1 MWNFFIERPIFA
13 SVCSFMILMSGLL
26 TIPALPIENYPD
38 IAPPSVQVTA
48 IYTGANAETV
58 ETSVTSLIEQ
68 QINGVEGM
76 RYMTSSSTA
85 SGVSTVTVFF
95 DLGRNPDL
103 AAVDVKNRVSV
114 VESQLPAEVQALG
127 VSVQKVNNNFTMAIG
142 FDAGPYSDQFVHN
155 YIDLYVRDRLKRVK
169 GVSDV
174 IIFGGGKYSMR
185 LWLDPEKL
193 ARRGITAGDV
203 IKALDEQNIQV
214 PAGQIGSR
222 PQAEDQMYQINI
234 RAKGRLQKP
243 EEFGDV
249 IVQSNGPD
257 NVVKIKDVGRVEM
270 GLESYNN
277 AILRFNGKES
287 VGIGILPLPKA
298 NILDVARGV
307 LAELDQMKSK
317 FPSGLTYRNAFS
329 NADPVNASIREVL
342 TTLFEAILL
351 VVLVMFLFLQS
362 ARITLIPLIT
372 IPISLIGTATGLYA
386 LGYSMNT
393 LTLFGVTLA
402 TGLVVDDAIVV
413 IENIERVLHET
424 GSSIA
429 EAAKES
435 LREIASAVIATTLVL
450 GAVFIPVTFFPGTT
464 GLLYKQFAVTISI
477 SVGISAF
484 IALTLTPALS
494 ALLMKENQHGI
505 RWLAWFNTALEWVRR
520 RYESALHFVIKLRW
534 VVVVIFLIGIGLTI
548 VLYRVVPRG
557 FVPTEDQGYFIILVQ
572 GPEGSSFNQTVKTM
586 IAAEE
591 EMKKVPEITD
601 VFAVAGFGFA
611 GGGPSRG
618 VIFATLK
625 PWDDRKGAGQDV
637 MSIVGKLSGSFAQI
651 TSGTVIAFP
660 PPPVN
665 GLGSVGGF
673 QYELQDLS
681 GGTIENLAA
690 TAQKLTG
697 AANQDPS
704 LTGVFTGFRAD
715 SPQLVVE
722 VDRDRAKSLNVD
734 ITEIFSTLSINF
746 GSAFVNN
753 FELFNRNYRVY
764 VQADEQFRSN
774 PSDLEKYYVRSR
786 DNKMIPLSNVI
797 KISKETAPQ
806 VISHYNLFRS
816 VEINGNAKP
825 GLSSGQAIAAM
836 DNISKTVLP
845 SNMGYE
851 WSGLS
856 LEELS
861 AGGQTYLIFALGV
874 LCLFLILAAQYES
887 LVAPFII
894 LFSVPLAIFGALA
907 FNFVR
912 GLPNDIFT
920 QIGLVMLIGLSSKNG
935 ILIVEFANQQRAEG
949 LSSKEAVIK
958 AAETRLRPILMT
970 SLAFIFGLLPL
981 LFSSG
986 AGALARH
993 SLGTAVIG
1001 GMLVSTALNLFVIPV
1016 FYVLFVR
1023 DKKERPDEPPVG
1035 QSIEEGDHTVLDMFE
1050 DEPPQP
1056 DENGE
1061 KAALINDEEKD
1072 KKAEEEKE
1080 DPPSEKEPEIAD
1092 RKDGKIKEDGSDKAD
1107 NETKKS

>member
-1 MWNFFIERPIFA
+1 MFSFFIERPIFA

-48 IYTGANAETV
+48 IYTGANAQTV
-58 ETSVTSLIEQ
+58 ETTVTSLIEQ

-114 VESQLPAEVQALG
+114 VESQLPPEVQALG
-127 VSVQKVNNNFTMAIG
+127 VRVEKVNNNFAMAVG
-142 FDAGPYSDQFVHN
+142 FDAGPYTDQFVHN
-155 YIDLYVRDRLKRVK
+155 YIDLYVRDRLKRVP

-174 IIFGGGKYSMR
+174 LIFGGGKYSMR

-193 ARRGITAGDV
+193 ARRGITAADV
-203 IKALDEQNIQV
+203 VRSLQEQNIQV
-214 PAGQIGSR
+214 PAGQIGAR
-222 PQAEDQMYQINI
+222 PQAEDQMYQLNI
-234 RAKGRLQKP
+234 RAKGRLEKP
-243 EEFGDV
+243 EEFAEV
-249 IVQSNGPD
+249 IVRSNGPD
-257 NVVKIKDVGRVEM
+257 DVVKVKDVGRVEM
-270 GLESYNN
+270 GLESYND

-298 NILDVARGV
+298 NILEVASGV
-307 LAELDQMKSK
+307 LAELDLMKAK
-317 FPSGLTYRNAFS
+317 FPPGLSYRNAFS
-329 NADPVNASIREVL
+329 NADPVNASIQEVL
-342 TTLFEAILL
+342 TTLLEAIVL

-362 ARITLIPLIT
+362 VRITLIPLIT

-393 LTLFGVTLA
+393 LTLFGITLA

-424 GSSIA
+424 KLSVVD
-429 EAAKES
+429 AAKES

-464 GLLYKQFAVTISI
+464 GLLYKQFAVTIAI

-484 IALTLTPALS
+484 VALTLTPALS
-494 ALLMKENQHGI
+494 VLLMRENQHGI
-505 RWLAWFNTALEWVRR
+505 RWLGWFNTALEWVRR
-520 RYESALHFVIKLRW
+520 KYESALHYVIKLRW
-534 VVVVIFLIGIGLTI
+534 VVVAIFLVGIGLT
-548 VLYRVVPRG
+548 VLLYRIVPSG
-557 FVPTEDQGYFIILVQ
+557 FVPTEDQGYFIIMVQ
-572 GPEGSSFNQTVKTM
+572 GPEGSSFRQTQQTM

-591 EMKKVPEITD
+591 EMKKIPEITD

-625 PWDDRKGAGQDV
+625 PWDERTGPGQDV
-637 MSIVGKLSGSFAQI
+637 MSIIGILSGSFSQI
-651 TSGTVIAFP
+651 TSGMVVAFP
-660 PPPVN
+660 PPAVN

-673 QYELQDLS
+673 QYLLQDLS
-681 GGTIENLAA
+681 GGPIEDLDA

-704 LTGVFTGFRAD
+704 LMGVFTGFRAN
-715 SPQLVVE
+715 SPQLLVE
-722 VDRDRAKSLNVD
+722 LDRERAKSLNVD

-746 GSAFVNN
+746 GSAYVNN

-786 DNKMIPLSNVI
+786 DGKMIPLSNVV
-797 KISKETAPQ
+797 KISRETAPQ
-806 VISHYNLFRS
+806 IISHYNLFRS

-825 GLSSGQAIAAM
+825 GLSSGQAIVAM
-836 DNISKTVLP
+836 ENLSKTILP
-845 SNMGYE
+845 ANMGYE

-861 AGGQTYLIFALGV
+861 AGNQTYLIFGLGV

-887 LVAPFII
+887 LIAPFII
-894 LFSVPLAIFGALA
+894 LFSVPLAILGALA
-907 FNFVR
+907 FNFMR

-935 ILIVEFANQQRAEG
+935 ILIVEFANQLREQG
-949 LSSKEAVIK
+949 LSPKDAVIK
-958 AAETRLRPILMT
+958 AAQTRLRPILMT
-970 SLAFIFGLLPL
+970 SFAFIFGLLPL
-981 LFSSG
+981 LFSTG

-1023 DKKERPDEPPVG
+1023 EKKKRDDTPPVA
-1035 QSIEEGDHTVLDMFE
+1035 DPNFE
-1050 DEPPQP
+1050 DGDYSVSNMFDDESPQTE
-1056 DENGE
+1056 ENG
-1061 KAALINDEEKD
+1061 KKHGLVNYINEEKD
-1072 KKAEEEKE
+1072 EDAPADVKAATQSDEAKHE
-1080 DPPSEKEPEIAD
+1080 S
-1092 RKDGKIKEDGSDKAD
+1092 GSDNVSSDDGA
-1107 NETKKS
+1107 KKE

>member
-1 MWNFFIERPIFA
+1 MLNFFIERPIFA

-48 IYTGANAETV
+48 VYTGANAETV
-58 ETSVTSLIEQ
+58 ETAVTSLIEQ

-127 VSVQKVNNNFTMAIG
+127 VSVQKVNNNFALGIG
-142 FDAGPYSDQFVHN
+142 FDAGPYTDQFVHN
-155 YIDLYVRDRLKRVK
+155 YLDLYVRDRLKRVK

-174 IIFGGGKYSMR
+174 LIFGGGKYSMR

-193 ARRGITAGDV
+193 ARRGITAADV
-203 IKALDEQNIQV
+203 IRALNEQNIQV
-214 PAGQIGSR
+214 PAGQIGAR
-222 PQAEDQMYQINI
+222 PQAEDQGYQINI
-234 RAKGRLQKP
+234 RAKGRLEKP
-243 EEFGDV
+243 EEFAEV
-249 IVQSNGPD
+249 IVRSNGPD
-257 NVVKIKDVGRVEM
+257 DVVKVKDIGRVDL
-270 GLESYNN
+270 GLESYND

-298 NILDVARGV
+298 NILDVASGV
-307 LAELDQMKSK
+307 LAELDKMKDK
-317 FPSGLTYRNAFS
+317 FPPGLTYRNAFS
-329 NADPVNASIREVL
+329 NADPVNASIQEVL
-342 TTLFEAILL
+342 KTLFEAILL

-372 IPISLIGTATGLYA
+372 IPVSLIGTATGLYL

-393 LTLFGVTLA
+393 LTLFGITLA

-413 IENIERVLHET
+413 IENIERVLHERRF
-424 GSSIA
+424 SVL
-429 EAAKES
+429 EAARES

-464 GLLYKQFAVTISI
+464 GLLYKQFAVTIAI

-494 ALLMKENQHGI
+494 VLLMKENQHGI

-520 RYESALHFVIKLRW
+520 RYESALHLAIRLRW
-534 VVVVIFLIGIGLTI
+534 AVVAIFLVGVGLTY
-548 VLYRVVPRG
+548 VLYQIVPRG

-572 GPEGSSFNQTVKTM
+572 GPEGSSFQQTEKTM
-586 IAAEE
+586 IAAEG
-591 EMKKVPEITD
+591 EMKKIPEITD
-601 VFAVAGFGFA
+601 IFAVAGFGFS
-611 GGGPSRG
+611 GGSPSQG

-625 PWDDRKGAGQDV
+625 PWDQRREPGQDV
-637 MSIVGKLSGSFAQI
+637 MSIVGRLSGQFAQI

-665 GLGSVGGF
+665 GLGTVGGF
-673 QYELQDLS
+673 QYELQDLG
-681 GGTIENLAA
+681 GGTIENLGA

-697 AANQDPS
+697 AANQDPN
-704 LTGVFTGFRAD
+704 LMGVFTGFRAN
-715 SPQLVVE
+715 SPQLLVE
-722 VDRDRAKSLNVD
+722 VDRERAKSLNVD

-764 VQADEQFRSN
+764 VQADQPFRST

-786 DNKMIPLSNVI
+786 DNKMIPLSSLI

-825 GLSSGQAIAAM
+825 GISSGQAITAM
-836 DNISKTVLP
+836 ENISKSVLP

-856 LEELS
+856 LEELT
-861 AGGQTYLIFALGV
+861 AGNQTYLIFGLGV

-887 LVAPFII
+887 LIAPFII
-894 LFSVPLAIFGALA
+894 LFSVPLAVLGALA

-935 ILIVEFANQQRAEG
+935 ILIVEFANQLRAQG
-949 LSSKEAVIK
+949 LSPKEAVIRS
-958 AAETRLRPILMT
+958 AEIRLRPILMT
-970 SLAFIFGLLPL
+970 SFAFIFGLLPL
-981 LFSSG
+981 LFSTG

-1001 GMLVSTALNLFVIPV
+1001 GMLVSTVLNLFVIPV

-1023 DKKERPDEPPVG
+1023 DKKTRKDVPPAD
-1035 QSIEEGDHTVLDMFE
+1035 QSFEEGDVSVSDVFE
-1050 DEPPQP
+1050 EEPQQP
-1056 DENGE
+1056 DENG
-1061 KAALINDEEKD
+1061 KKVGLINFINEEKR
-1072 KKAEEEKE
+1072 E
-1080 DPPSEKEPEIAD
+1080 DQPPENEPEIAD
-1092 RKDGKIKEDGSDKAD
+1092 RKDEATKDDEPKDEKE
-1107 NETKKS
+1107 

>member
-1 MWNFFIERPIFA
+1 MLNFFIGRPIFA

-85 SGVSTVTVFF
+85 SGVSTVSVFF

-114 VESQLPAEVQALG
+114 VESQLPPEVQALG
-127 VSVQKVNNNFTMAIG
+127 VRVEKVNNNFAMAVG
-142 FDAGPYSDQFVHN
+142 FDSGPYTDQFVHN
-155 YIDLYVRDRLKRVK
+155 YIDLYVRDRLKRVP
-169 GVSDV
+169 GVSD
-174 IIFGGGKYSMR
+174 ILIFGGGKYSMR
-185 LWLDPEKL
+185 LWLDPERL
-193 ARRGITAGDV
+193 ARRGITAADV
-203 IKALDEQNIQV
+203 VRSLNEQNIQV
-214 PAGQIGSR
+214 PAGSIGAR

-234 RAKGRLQKP
+234 RAKGRLESA
-243 EEFGDV
+243 EEFGEV
-249 IVQSNGPD
+249 IVRSNGPD
-257 NVVKIKDVGRVEM
+257 DVVKVKDVGRVEM
-270 GLESYNN
+270 GLESYND

-287 VGIGILPLPKA
+287 VGIGVLPFPKA
-298 NILDVARGV
+298 NILEVASGV
-307 LAELDQMKSK
+307 LAELDQMKAK
-317 FPSGLTYRNAFS
+317 FPPGLSYRNAFS
-329 NADPVNASIREVL
+329 NADPVNASIQEVL
-342 TTLFEAILL
+342 TTLLEAIVL

-362 ARITLIPLIT
+362 VRITLIPLIT
-372 IPISLIGTATGLYA
+372 IPVSLIGTATGLYA

-393 LTLFGVTLA
+393 LTLFGITLA

-413 IENIERVLHET
+413 IENIERVLHERKT
-424 GSSIA
+424 SVL
-429 EAAKES
+429 EAARES

-464 GLLYKQFAVTISI
+464 GLLYKQFAVTIAI

-494 ALLMKENQHGI
+494 VLLMKENQHGI
-505 RWLAWFNTALEWVRR
+505 RWLGWFNTALEWVRR
-520 RYESALHFVIKLRW
+520 RYESALHYVIKLRL
-534 VVVVIFLIGIGLTI
+534 VVVVIFLVGVGLTI
-548 VLYRVVPRG
+548 LLYQIVPRG

-572 GPEGSSFNQTVKTM
+572 GPEGSSFRQTEKTM

-591 EMKKVPEITD
+591 EMKKIPEITD
-601 VFAVAGFGFA
+601 IFAVAGFSF
-611 GGGPSRG
+611 GGSGPSRG

-625 PWDDRKGAGQDV
+625 PWGEREGAGQDV
-637 MSIVGKLSGSFAQI
+637 MSIIGKLSGPFAQI
-651 TSGTVIAFP
+651 TSGMVVAFP
-660 PPPVN
+660 PPAVN
-665 GLGSVGGF
+665 GLGTVGGF
-673 QYELQDLS
+673 QYQLQDLS
-681 GGTIENLAA
+681 GGPIEDLDA

-697 AANQDPS
+697 AASQDPS
-704 LTGVFTGFRAD
+704 LMGVFTGFRAN
-715 SPQLVVE
+715 SPQLLVE
-722 VDRDRAKSLNVD
+722 VDRERAKSLNVD

-774 PSDLEKYYVRSR
+774 PSDLERYYVRSR

-797 KISKETAPQ
+797 KMTRETAPQ
-806 VISHYNLFRS
+806 TISHYNLFRS

-825 GLSSGQAIAAM
+825 GLSSGEAIAAM
-836 DNISKTVLP
+836 ENLSRNVLP
-845 SNMGYE
+845 ANMGYE

-861 AGGQTYLIFALGV
+861 AGSQTYLIFGLGV

-894 LFSVPLAIFGALA
+894 LFSVPLAVLGALA

-935 ILIVEFANQQRAEG
+935 ILIVEFANQLREQG
-949 LSSKEAVIK
+949 LSPKEAVIK
-958 AAETRLRPILMT
+958 AAQTRLRPILMT
-970 SLAFIFGLLPL
+970 SFAFIFGLLPL
-981 LFSSG
+981 LFSTG

-1023 DKKERPDEPPVG
+1023 EKKDRDDVPPVAEPSFDDG
-1035 QSIEEGDHTVLDMFE
+1035 SFSVSDVFE
-1050 DEPPQP
+1050 DEPPQQ
-1056 DENGE
+1056 DENG
-1061 KAALINDEEKD
+1061 KKKGLINYIN
-1072 KKAEEEKE
+1072 EEKE
-1080 DPPSEKEPEIAD
+1080 EDAPP
-1092 RKDGKIKEDGSDKAD
+1092 
-1107 NETKKS
+1107 NEEARAPWPTAFPKKSE

>member
-1 MWNFFIERPIFA
+1 MFNFFIERPIFA
-13 SVCSFMILMSGLL
+13 SVCSFMILMSGLM

-48 IYTGANAETV
+48 VYTGANAETV
-58 ETSVTSLIEQ
+58 ETAVTSLIEQ

-85 SGVSTVTVFF
+85 SGISTVTVFF
-95 DLGRNPDL
+95 DLSRNPDL

-114 VESQLPAEVQALG
+114 VESQLPPEVQALG
-127 VSVQKVNNNFTMAIG
+127 VRVEKVNNNFTMAIG

-174 IIFGGGKYSMR
+174 VIFGGGKYSMR

-193 ARRGITAGDV
+193 ARRGITAADV
-203 IKALDEQNIQV
+203 VRALNDQNIQV
-214 PAGQIGSR
+214 PAGQIGAR
-222 PQAEDQMYQINI
+222 PQAADQMYQINI
-234 RAKGRLQKP
+234 RAKGRLETP
-243 EEFGDV
+243 EEFADV
-249 IVQSNGPD
+249 IVRSNGPD
-257 NVVKIKDVGRVEM
+257 DVVKVKDIGRVEM
-270 GLESYNN
+270 GLESYND

-298 NILDVARGV
+298 NVLEVASGV

-317 FPSGLTYRNAFS
+317 FPPGLTYRNAFS
-329 NADPVNASIREVL
+329 NADPVNASIHEVL
-342 TTLFEAILL
+342 KTLFEAIFL

-372 IPISLIGTATGLYA
+372 IPVSLIGTATGLYL

-393 LTLFGVTLA
+393 LTLFGITLA

-424 GSSIA
+424 RRSVLD
-429 EAAKES
+429 AAKES

-464 GLLYKQFAVTISI
+464 GLLYKQFAVTIAI
-477 SVGISAF
+477 SVSISAF

-494 ALLMKENQHGI
+494 VLLMKENQHGI
-505 RWLAWFNTALEWVRR
+505 RWLGWFNTALEWVRR
-520 RYESALHFVIKLRW
+520 RYESALHLAIKLRW
-534 VVVVIFLIGIGLTI
+534 VVVAIFLIGIGLTY
-548 VLYRVVPRG
+548 VLYQIVPRG

-572 GPEGSSFNQTVKTM
+572 GPEGSSFQQTEKTM

-591 EMKKVPEITD
+591 EMKKIPEITD
-601 VFAVAGFGFA
+601 IFAVAGFGFA
-611 GGGPSRG
+611 GGSPSRG

-625 PWDDRKGAGQDV
+625 PWDERTGRGQDV
-637 MSIVGKLSGSFAQI
+637 MSIVGRLSGQFAQI

-660 PPPVN
+660 PPAVN
-665 GLGSVGGF
+665 GLGTVGGF

-681 GGTIENLAA
+681 GGTIENLDA

-704 LTGVFTGFRAD
+704 LMGVFTGFRAN
-715 SPQLVVE
+715 SPQLLVE

-764 VQADEQFRSN
+764 VQADEQFRST

-786 DNKMIPLSNVI
+786 DNKMVPLSNVI

-825 GLSSGQAIAAM
+825 GLSSGQAITAM
-836 DNISKTVLP
+836 ENLSKSVLP
-845 SNMGYE
+845 ANMGYE

-861 AGGQTYLIFALGV
+861 AGNQTYLIFGLGV

-887 LVAPFII
+887 LIAPFII
-894 LFSVPLAIFGALA
+894 LFSVPLAILGALS
-907 FNFVR
+907 FNFIR

-935 ILIVEFANQQRAEG
+935 ILIVEFANQLRAQG
-949 LSSKEAVIK
+949 LSSKEAVIR
-958 AAETRLRPILMT
+958 AAQTRLRPILMT
-970 SLAFIFGLLPL
+970 SFAFIFGLLPL
-981 LFSSG
+981 LFSTG
-986 AGALARH
+986 AGALARY

-1023 DKKERPDEPPVG
+1023 DKKNGTDTPPAG
-1035 QSIEEGDHTVLDMFE
+1035 RSFEEGDYSVSDVFE

-1056 DENGE
+1056 DENGK
-1061 KAALINDEEKD
+1061 KAGLLNFINEEKR
-1072 KKAEEEKE
+1072 E
-1080 DPPSEKEPEIAD
+1080 DQPSENEPDIAD
-1092 RKDGKIKEDGSDKAD
+1092 SEEATKDDDGLGNGPSHDETE
-1107 NETKKS
+1107 NEKD